1 MTNFLNV
8 MSECACVSYTETL
21 ARKKIKFI
29 KKKISPRKYIVHT
42 ETRCDRNVSI
52 VPIDSLKSLVKGQ
65 HLTLKLCDR
74 HVTKEIICYARP

>member
-29 KKKISPRKYIVHT
+29 KKKISIRKYIVHT
-42 ETRCDRNVSI
+42 ETRCDRNVSS
-52 VPIDSLKSLVKGQ
+52 VPIDNLKSLVKGQ
-65 HLTLKLCDR
+65 QLTFK
-74 HVTKEIICYARP
+74 HTP